1 MEILS
6 RSGIF
11 NKDSSERLSDIK
23 SSDYG
28 SIIILQSSPS

>member
-11 NKDSSERLSDIK
+11 NKDSSERLSNIK

-28 SIIILQSSPS
+28 SIINLKT